1 MKYRALVTGR
11 HDAGILW
18 SLRRLMPF
26 VDEGE
31 DALILVGDRYETAQ
45 AAVEATRARTPI
57 VHLHGGEVTEG
68 ASDDAFRN
76 AITKMAH
83 LHLVST
89 AVHGSRVVAMGE
101 DPTTVHVVGAP
112 GLDNLHRDDLPG
124 RKLLEARLGIELKPP
139 VVIVTLHPATLGED
153 PAELSEAVRKAMEWI
168 YATYVIT
175 TPNTDPG
182 HESIRWGGTIVS
194 LGERDYWGLMKV
206 ADAMLGNSSSGL
218 IEAPAVQLPVV
229 NVGARQNGRLRGAN
243 VIDVPAEWGA
253 IGKGLLTA
261 LGGAAFRTKLKGTF
275 SPYGDGHSGERIR
288 DILRDWVPPKPPRK
302 RPVSC

>member
-1 MKYRALVTGR
+1 MRYRALITGR
-11 HDAGILW
+11 HDSGILW
-18 SLRRLMPF
+18 SLRRSMPF
-26 VDEGE
+26 VDENE
-31 DALILVGDRYETAQ
+31 DALLLVGDRYETAL

-68 ASDDAFRN
+68 ASDEQFRN

-89 AVHGSRVVAMGE
+89 AVHGARVVAMGE
-101 DPTTVHVVGAP
+101 DPATVHVVGAP

-124 RKLLEARLGIELKPP
+124 RQLLEARLGVELKPP

-153 PAELSEAVRKAMEWI
+153 SAVLFLAVRQAMRCI
-168 YATYVIT
+168 PATYVIT
-175 TPNTDPG
+175 TSNTDPG
-182 HESIRWGGTIVS
+182 HDSVRWERTVYS

-229 NVGARQNGRLRGAN
+229 NVGDRQKGRLRGDN
-243 VIDVPAEWGA
+243 VVDAPPLSRAIAEALFWA
-253 IGKGLLTA
+253 TQRNFRDGL
-261 LGGAAFRTKLKGTF
+261 GGTF
-275 SPYGDGHSGERIR
+275 SPYGDGHSGPRIAK
-288 DILRDWVPPKPPRK
+288 ILSEWTPPKPPRK
-302 RPVSC
+302 RPVAC